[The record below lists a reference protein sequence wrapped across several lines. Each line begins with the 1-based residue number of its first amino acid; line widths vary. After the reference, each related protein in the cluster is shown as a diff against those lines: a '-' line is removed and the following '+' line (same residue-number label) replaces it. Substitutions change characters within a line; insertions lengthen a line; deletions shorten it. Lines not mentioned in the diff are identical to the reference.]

1 MLART
6 RDRRDAAAAAAT
18 TAASARTPSY
28 PLTLPLPLP
37 SSSSSLLL
45 RALRAAAAPAAAAL
59 AARASAA
66 SAARR
71 HASAKAAG
79 VTSRMAAILGAQW
92 GDEGKGKLADVLAK
106 NYDLVCRFNGGANA
120 GHTVV
125 VGGKKYAFHLLPCG
139 VIHAHT
145 TNLLGNGTVVHA
157 DSLFKELAELE
168 GAGVPWQGR
177 VLVSDRAHILFDFHR
192 EVDGLA
198 EERRAREGGG
208 GKIGTTKQGIG
219 PCYASKA
226 QRNGVRFGALKH
238 RGAFRAALTRLVEDT
253 QLQYGHKIDLQAQL
267 DKWDALATRLAPM
280 VVDGVQLVNGA
291 LQGGKR
297 VLAEGAN
304 AALLDVDFGT
314 YPYVTSSSTSAGG
327 IATGLGIAPGRIES
341 VVGVVKAYTTRV
353 GGGPFP
359 TELTDARGGGD
370 RPLNAP
376 GTDTGL
382 HLQVKGGEVGVT
394 TGRKRRCGWLDTV
407 VLRYAHMLNGF
418 SSLNVTK
425 LDVLDEL
432 KEIKIGVGYKVNGV
446 ALAPGQMPSALEDL
460 AAVEVQYETLK
471 GWGVSTAGTR
481 KFADLPP
488 AARAYVRRV
497 EQLVG
502 VPVSWVGTG
511 PGRLEMVTRGFEF
524 DAGTV

>member
-1 MLART
+1 MLRPPFPH
-6 RDRRDAAAAAAT
+6 RPSHLSV
-18 TAASARTPSY
+18 AASAW
-28 PLTLPLPLP
+28 
-37 SSSSSLLL
+37 
-45 RALRAAAAPAAAAL
+45 
-59 AARASAA
+59 AARG
-66 SAARR
+66 RL
-71 HASAKAAG
+71 ASAKAAG
-79 VTSRMAAILGAQW
+79 VTSKVAAILGAQW

-168 GAGVPWQGR
+168 TAGVPWAGR

-192 EVDGLA
+192 QVDGLA
-198 EERRAREGGG
+198 EERRAAPGGG

-219 PCYASKA
+219 PCYAAKA
-226 QRNGVRFGALKH
+226 ARNGVRFGMLRH
-238 RGAFRAALTRLVEDT
+238 REAFRTALRRLIEDT
-253 QLQYGHKIDLQAQL
+253 QLAYGIEIDAVAQL
-267 DKWDALATRLAPM
+267 DKWDALAERLAPM
-280 VVDGVQLVNGA
+280 VVDGVHTVNAA
-291 LQGGKR
+291 LASGKR

-314 YPYVTSSSTSAGG
+314 YPYVTSSSTTAGG
-327 IATGLGIAPGRIES
+327 IATGLGIAPSRLES

-370 RPLNAP
+370 LPLNAP
-376 GTDTGL
+376 GTDIGL

-432 KEIKIGVGYKVNGV
+432 DEIRIGVAYSVLGV
-446 ALAPGQMPSALEDL
+446 KLAPGQMPSALEDL
-460 AAVEVQYETLK
+460 AAVEVEYETVK
-471 GWGVSTAGTR
+471 GWKTSTAGTR
-481 KFADLPP
+481 RFADLPP
-488 AARAYVRRV
+488 AAQSYVKRI
-497 EQLVG
+497 EALVG
-502 VPVSWVGTG
+502 VPVAWIGTG
-511 PGRLEMVTRGFEF
+511 PGRLDMITRGFSYG
-524 DAGTV
+524 AGEE

>member
-1 MLART
+1 M
-6 RDRRDAAAAAAT
+6 
-18 TAASARTPSY
+18 
-28 PLTLPLPLP
+28 
-37 SSSSSLLL
+37 
-45 RALRAAAAPAAAAL
+45 
-59 AARASAA
+59 
-66 SAARR
+66 
-71 HASAKAAG
+71 
-79 VTSRMAAILGAQW
+79 TSRVAAILGAQW

-157 DSLFKELAELE
+157 DSLFKELAELD

-192 EVDGLA
+192 EVDGLG

-219 PCYASKA
+219 PCYAAKA

-238 RGAFRAALTRLVEDT
+238 RAAFRAALTRLVEDT
-253 QLQYGHKIDLQAQL
+253 QLQYGHKIDLAAQL
-267 DKWDALATRLAPM
+267 DKWDALAVRLAPM
-280 VVDGVQLVNGA
+280 VVDGVQTVNAA
-291 LQGGKR
+291 LQSGKR

-304 AALLDVDFGT
+304 AALLDLDFGT

-327 IATGLGIAPGRIES
+327 IATGLGIAPGRLES
-341 VVGVVKAYTTRV
+341 IVGVVKAYTTRV

-376 GTDTGL
+376 GSDTGL

-432 KEIKIGVGYKVNGV
+432 PEIKIGVGYSVGGV

-460 AAVEVQYETLK
+460 ANVEVQYETLK

-488 AARAYVRRV
+488 AARAYVRRI

-502 VPVSWVGTG
+502 VPVAWVGTG

-524 DAGTV
+524 DASSH